1 MKEASLRKFHRILG
15 VSISIF
21 VLIQVI
27 TGLLLSID
35 RMAGTAFSGSIT
47 LFLHLGDGII
57 GNGYRIL
64 LALALLT
71 LIATGWWIFLKIMSR
86 IGAARKREAGPAIK

>member
-35 RMAGTAFSGSIT
+35 RIAGTTLSGNAGM
-47 LFLHLGDGII
+47 FLHLGDGIF
-57 GNGYRIL
+57 GNEYRIL
-64 LALALLT
+64 LAFALVT
-71 LIATGWWIFLKIMSR
+71 LVATGWWIFLKILSR
-86 IGAARKREAGPAIK
+86 TASAQKRAAGPAKK